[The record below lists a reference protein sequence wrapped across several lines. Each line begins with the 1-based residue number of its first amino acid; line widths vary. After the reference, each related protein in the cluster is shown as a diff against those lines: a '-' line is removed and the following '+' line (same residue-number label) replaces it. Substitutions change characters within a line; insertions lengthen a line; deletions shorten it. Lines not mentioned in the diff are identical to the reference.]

1 MPEALISLILFASIS
16 TLSPGG
22 ATTLA
27 TASGMQFGYVKS
39 LPLILGIA
47 VGLSTLV
54 ASSATGLAA
63 LLLAVPEFSLA
74 IKAIGSIYLLWLAF
88 KIGRAGAPQAGAGSA
103 SSPIGF
109 FGGLALLVINPKAW
123 AMAFGASAS
132 FSAISSSPL
141 VLALTMAMVFA
152 ACCIMSLSLWS
163 LGGALLARTL
173 KTAFQWRVLNIIL
186 ALLLVLSIVPFW
198 I

>member
-63 LLLAVPEFSLA
+63 LLLAVPEISLA
-74 IKAIGSIYLLWLAF
+74 MKAIGSIYLLWLAF

-103 SSPIGF
+103 SAPIGF
-109 FGGLALLVINPKAW
+109 FG
-123 AMAFGASAS
+123 
-132 FSAISSSPL
+132 
-141 VLALTMAMVFA
+141 
-152 ACCIMSLSLWS
+152 
-163 LGGALLARTL
+163 
-173 KTAFQWRVLNIIL
+173 
-186 ALLLVLSIVPFW
+186 
-198 I
+198 